1 MGRSVPR
8 QARAGIAVSAAANL
22 LQPQLRPMVAAD
34 LARVLEVERICYVFP
49 WTLGIFR
56 DCLRVGY
63 HCYVYEGRSGP
74 IGHGIMSIAAGEC
87 HLLNICVHPDWQRR
101 GLGRQLVQFLLEIAR
116 RQDVKTALLEVRV
129 TNTGAYRLYA
139 NLGFN
144 EVGMRRH
151 YYPGYGGREDA
162 IILAR
167 ELWRGTES

>member
-1 MGRSVPR
+1 M
-8 QARAGIAVSAAANL
+8 SAAANL
-22 LQPQLRPMVAAD
+22 LQPRLRAMVESD
-34 LARVLEVERICYVFP
+34 LTRVLEVERISYAFP
-49 WTLGIFR
+49 WTTGIFR

-63 HCYVYEGRSGP
+63 HCYVFEGPSGP
-74 IGHGIMSIAAGEC
+74 IGHGVMSIAASEC
-87 HLLNICVHPDWQRR
+87 HLLNICIHPEWQRR

-116 RQDVKTALLEVRV
+116 RKSVKTALLEVRV
-129 TNTGAYRLYA
+129 SNTGAYRLYA

-167 ELWRGTES
+167 ELSEGTGS